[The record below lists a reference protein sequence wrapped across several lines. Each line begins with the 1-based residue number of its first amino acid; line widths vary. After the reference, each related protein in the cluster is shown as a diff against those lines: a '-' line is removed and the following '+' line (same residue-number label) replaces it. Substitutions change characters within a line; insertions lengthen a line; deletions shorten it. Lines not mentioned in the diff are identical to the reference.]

1 MLGTPTF
8 ETNRVCLCISQA
20 KREQFDKPELG
31 SVNVAR
37 VLVVLPP

>member
-20 KREQFDKPELG
+20 KQEQLDKPEFTDYTKCITLKG
-31 SVNVAR
+31 
-37 VLVVLPP
+37 